1 MKEILTL
8 KEVSKIYS
16 SHGVIATGFQKI
28 TTSFSLGEFVAITG
42 ESGSGKS
49 TLLHVL
55 AGLDGYEEGEML
67 VEGKPTS
74 DYTKD
79 EIETYRK
86 QYVSNIF
93 QSFHLIHHYTVY
105 QNVELVLLMSGY
117 KANEV
122 KEKVHTILKEVGL
135 DAIAKKKASK
145 LSGGQKQRV
154 AIARALAKETPIILA
169 DEPTGNLDVEAANEI
184 MKLLHQI
191 SKDKLVIVVTHNY
204 EQVEP
209 YATRKIRM
217 HDGKIVEDKKLKEQI
232 ERKDAPTLGRCDALP
247 WIEKIRLGIR
257 NTFRLPAKFMLLLFV
272 FLFLCSSVCGSYVS
286 ITSAK
291 NGGSNNGERYNAFF
305 KDSSQERLLLTKKD
319 KKAFTKEDYKQLASL
334 NNVQSIIYND
344 LLQDIQFYMYD
355 KDSKDSTFFVNVALQ
370 PVKTSYTLTR
380 GRMPRNENEAIFLYD
395 QENDYVTQFDSSLLT
410 SVKINEV
417 GTDAFMGKIKIVGI
431 GHTKVENYQDE
442 GILYVPQARFNHMF
456 NQVMKGYSETN
467 VNFANKQIL
476 LADDGEY
483 AVRTSPYVEKGRVY
497 IPTELATLKEGNAL
511 NQPCTITSK
520 TMYEKNKIDLRVG
533 AVYTSENME
542 YYLGSRKYEDVAGG
556 IYISEQDYRQLYT
569 FDDYQASVFVKDVK
583 EKNQTIKQ
591 LQDLGYDAFDIYKT
605 TFVDNETQTKINNM
619 LYTALFILSLLLIF
633 FVSYFI
639 LKLILKSRTVYYAT
653 IRMIGATKKNCASIL
668 RNELFL
674 VFHIAFGI
682 VFILTLCLQQQVF
695 GSEDIQM
702 LASYMQAK
710 HWLILYFVLLGMCIL
725 LKQRYVKHM
734 FNQAAMDAYFEEV

>member
-1 MKEILTL
+1 METYLKQSLLYQKQRKGDVNKMKEILTL

-16 SHGVIATGFQKI
+16 AHGVIATGFQKI

-67 VEGKPTS
+67 VEGKQTS
-74 DYTKD
+74 GFTKD
-79 EIETYRK
+79 DIETYRK
-86 QYVSNIF
+86 KYVSNIF

-204 EQVEP
+204 EQIEP

-217 HDGKIVEDKKLKEQI
+217 HDGKIVEDKKLKEQT
-232 ERKDAPTLGRCDALP
+232 ERKDTPTLGRCDELP

-257 NTFRLPAKFMLLLFV
+257 NTFRLPAKFMLLLLV

-286 ITSAK
+286 FTSAK
-291 NGGSNNGERYNAFF
+291 NGGQNNGEGYNSFF
-305 KDSSQERLLLTKKD
+305 KDISQERLLLTKKD
-319 KKAFTKEDYKQLASL
+319 KKAFTKEDYKQLESL
-334 NNVQSIIYND
+334 ENVQSIIHND

-355 KDSKDSTFFVNVALQ
+355 KDSNDSTFFVNVALQ

-380 GRMPRNENEAIFLYD
+380 GRMPRNENEAIFLYNKD
-395 QENDYVTQFDSSLLT
+395 NDYVKQFDSSLLT
-410 SVKINEV
+410 SVKVNEM
-417 GTDAFMGKIKIVGI
+417 GTDAFMGKVKIVGI
-431 GHTKVENYQDE
+431 GHTKIENYQDE
-442 GILYVPQARFNHMF
+442 GILCVPQARFDHIL
-456 NQVMKGYSETN
+456 NQVMKWHSETN
-467 VNFANKQIL
+467 VNFANKQIP

-483 AVRTSPYVEKGRVY
+483 AVRTSPYVEKGMVY
-497 IPTELATLKEGNAL
+497 IPKELAALKEGNAL

-520 TMYEKNKIDLRVG
+520 TMYEKNKIDLCVG

-542 YYLGSRKYEDVAGG
+542 YYLGSRK
-556 IYISEQDYRQLYT
+556 
-569 FDDYQASVFVKDVK
+569 
-583 EKNQTIKQ
+583 
-591 LQDLGYDAFDIYKT
+591 
-605 TFVDNETQTKINNM
+605 
-619 LYTALFILSLLLIF
+619 
-633 FVSYFI
+633 
-639 LKLILKSRTVYYAT
+639 
-653 IRMIGATKKNCASIL
+653 
-668 RNELFL
+668 
-674 VFHIAFGI
+674 
-682 VFILTLCLQQQVF
+682 
-695 GSEDIQM
+695 
-702 LASYMQAK
+702 
-710 HWLILYFVLLGMCIL
+710 
-725 LKQRYVKHM
+725 
-734 FNQAAMDAYFEEV
+734 